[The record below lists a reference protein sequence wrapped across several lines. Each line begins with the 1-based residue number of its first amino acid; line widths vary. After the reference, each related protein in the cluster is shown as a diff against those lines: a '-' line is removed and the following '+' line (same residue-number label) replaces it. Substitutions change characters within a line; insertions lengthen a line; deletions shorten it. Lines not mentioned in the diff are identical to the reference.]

1 MLQPNL
7 LSIPQGLEPEDC
19 RMAWESGL
27 HLEQLF
33 NLSRSKKVCF
43 KRFEQLWQQPVLST
57 ITGILKVNYVITE
70 LQKSFEAAE
79 YSTLIKTC
87 H

>member
-1 MLQPNL
+1 
-7 LSIPQGLEPEDC
+7 
-19 RMAWESGL
+19 MAWEPGL
-27 HLEQLF
+27 YLEQLII
-33 NLSRSKKVCF
+33 LSRSRMVCF
-43 KRFEQLWQQPVLST
+43 KRFEQLWQKPVLST

-79 YSTLIKTC
+79 YSTLTAAI